1 MRALLLVA
9 LAIGVGYA
17 QPACYQIDLDLQVSV
32 RGDETHSESE
42 SRLNACFFRVPTLT
56 MGYRIWSQALPYVS
70 NHARSLQDAPSG
82 MNFINLYKK
91 ADPTAIYKYLG
102 LG

>member
-32 RGDETHSESE
+32 RFRIGIKIK
-42 SRLNACFFRVPTLT
+42 RMLFRVPTLT

-82 MNFINLYKK
+82 MNFINLDKK